1 MRRSLPRLSSYSGG
15 PVIRGRRIPQGTGV
29 LPEDFAARLEHLKEA
44 SGLTWSG
51 FAEAVGVELKQVLRW
66 RNGTEPCGGAFYSLV
81 RLSPWIPGGPWMLM
95 GEDFLSPLTED

>member
-1 MRRSLPRLSSYSGG
+1 MTLGQGWNTSRRP
-15 PVIRGRRIPQGTGV
+15 
-29 LPEDFAARLEHLKEA
+29 AASPGA
-44 SGLTWSG
+44 GS
-51 FAEAVGVELKQVLRW
+51 AEAVGVELKQVLRW